1 MALLLSI
8 FTPSYN
14 RAYILPILYKS
25 LVGQTD
31 NNFEWVIVDDGSSDN
46 TEELVNEWIAENKVH
61 IVYYK
66 QENQG
71 KHIAIN
77 SGVKR
82 ASGELFFIVDSDDSL
97 TPDAVQQVR
106 EFWIEKGPIV
116 GISGIISYRQFPDGK
131 LVGNPLPKDVNQC
144 KLRDCIRKYGSNGDK
159 VVIYKT
165 AILKRFPYPK
175 FDGER
180 FFGESYVFNQID
192 DEYDML
198 VMNSRIYNFDY
209 QLDGLSQDFRKLYRQ
224 NPKGMQVSFMQTLK
238 YDKSLRHIAHVCCL
252 GMNNRNL
259 LSTIHKI
266 GLKSIIA
273 LPVGLALYVKIFI
286 LRASDVKPFVRRS

>member
-14 RAYILPILYKS
+14 RAYILPVLYKS
-25 LVGQTD
+25 LVEQTD

-46 TEELVNEWIAENKVH
+46 TENLVNGWIAENKVR

-77 SGVKR
+77 SGVNR

-106 EFWIEKGPIV
+106 NFWIKKKPVVE
-116 GISGIISYRQFPDGK
+116 ISGIISYRQFPDGK
-131 LVGNPLPKDVNQC
+131 LVGNSLPKYVKQC
-144 KLRDCIRKYGSNGDK
+144 KLRDCISKYGSNGDK
-159 VVIYKT
+159 VVIYRT
-165 AILKRFPYPK
+165 EILRRFPYPK
-175 FDGER
+175 FDGEL

-198 VMNSRIYNFDY
+198 VMDSRIYNFDY

-224 NPKGMQVSFMQTLK
+224 NPRGMQVSFMQTLK
-238 YDKSLRHIAHVCCL
+238 YNKSLRHIAHVCCL
-252 GMNNRNL
+252 SMNNHNL
-259 LSTIHKI
+259 LSTIHKVGI
-266 GLKSIIA
+266 KSIIA
-273 LPVGLALYVKIFI
+273 LPIGLVLYIKIFI
-286 LRASDVKPFVRRS
+286 FKVSDVKPFVGRS

>member
-46 TEELVNEWIAENKVH
+46 TEELVNEWIAENKIH

-106 EFWIEKGPIV
+106 GFWIEKAPVV
-116 GISGIISYRQFPDGK
+116 GISGIISYRQFPDG
-131 LVGNPLPKDVNQC
+131 
-144 KLRDCIRKYGSNGDK
+144 
-159 VVIYKT
+159 
-165 AILKRFPYPK
+165 
-175 FDGER
+175 
-180 FFGESYVFNQID
+180 
-192 DEYDML
+192 
-198 VMNSRIYNFDY
+198 
-209 QLDGLSQDFRKLYRQ
+209 
-224 NPKGMQVSFMQTLK
+224 
-238 YDKSLRHIAHVCCL
+238 
-252 GMNNRNL
+252 
-259 LSTIHKI
+259 
-266 GLKSIIA
+266 
-273 LPVGLALYVKIFI
+273 
-286 LRASDVKPFVRRS
+286 